1 MSRKKR
7 NKNKIRSEPS
17 TALNWFLTSDAN
29 DTLSIPGYTKLSDNP
44 EVRMAVHKIAD
55 LISSM
60 TIHLMQNTDDG
71 DIRVKNALSRKID
84 INPYKLMTRK
94 AWMYNIVYTMLLDGK
109 GNSVVYPKFKDGL
122 IDDLVPLKPSG
133 ISFMDTN
140 DAYKVIYQG
149 NSYGYDEVLHFTINP
164 DPERP
169 YIGRGYQVVLKDIV
183 NNLKQATKTKN
194 SFMSDKWKPSIIV
207 AVDAMTEELASEEGR
222 DEILKKY
229 ISETGGGKPWV
240 IPADLVKVEQVKP
253 LSLKDLAIN
262 DAVQLDKRTVASMLG
277 VPPFYVGVGEFK
289 KDEHNSFVN
298 TSLLP
303 IATGIMQVMTKGL
316 LFAPDLYFKF
326 NPRSLYA
333 YDISELVTAGAEMVD
348 RMAMDRNEWRDWIG
362 LSPDNRMTELLALEN
377 YIPADKLG
385 DQKKLNGSTENGGG
399 TEPPKPSNS
408 VDVEEPIA
416 QISLNGAQIQ
426 SLLSIVQ
433 AVVANQLEYDSA
445 IVLITSAFPFDEET
459 AKSILGDPEKLVVEG
474 GGDGDD

>member
-1 MSRKKR
+1 MSRRKK
-7 NKNKIRSEPS
+7 KIKETRSD
-17 TALNWFLTSDAN
+17 TTTTTGWFLTSDAN
-29 DTLSIPGYTKLSDNP
+29 ETLAIPGYTRLSDNP

-94 AWMYNIVYTMLLDGK
+94 AWMYNLVYTMLLDGK
-109 GNSVVYPKFKDGL
+109 GNSVVYPKTKDGL
-122 IDDLVPLKPSG
+122 IEDFIPLKPSG
-133 ISFMDTN
+133 VSFVDTT
-140 DAYKVIYQG
+140 DAYQINYQG
-149 NSYGYDEVLHFTINP
+149 KTYDYDEVLHFTINP

-183 NNLKQATKTKN
+183 NNLKQASKTKN

-207 AVDAMTEELASEEGR
+207 AVDAMTEELASEAGR

-253 LSLKDLAIN
+253 LSLNDLAIN
-262 DAVQLDKRTVASMLG
+262 DAVQLDKRTVASMIG
-277 VPPFYVGVGEFK
+277 VPPFYVGVGDFK
-289 KDEHNSFVN
+289 KDEHNTFVN

-303 IATGIMQVMTKGL
+303 IATGIVQVMTKGL

-333 YDISELVTAGAEMVD
+333 YDTKELADVGGNMYVRGIMTG
-348 RMAMDRNEWRDWIG
+348 NEVRDWLGMSPLEG
-362 LSPDNRMTELLALEN
+362 LSERVILEN
-377 YIPADKLG
+377 YIPAGMIG
-385 DQKKLNGSTENGGG
+385 DQKKL
-399 TEPPKPSNS
+399 K
-408 VDVEEPIA
+408 
-416 QISLNGAQIQ
+416 
-426 SLLSIVQ
+426 
-433 AVVANQLEYDSA
+433 
-445 IVLITSAFPFDEET
+445 
-459 AKSILGDPEKLVVEG
+459 
-474 GGDGDD
+474 GGDTDE